1 MQTTSQRIQHYLFTA
16 NLDHLIPESAAIEA
30 AIHAFV
36 SALGNLPP
44 DFNLDT
50 LYTYKV
56 PMLSED
62 GTCSLIEELATEPY
76 DIAPIL
82 GGRSDANTRK
92 LLLLNQ
98 LVEHAT
104 QLTGADWLGIYQS
117 RKSKVVSKLGDP
129 VLVKLAYSGRPSR
142 AEFPLNET
150 FATGSTNASV
160 GLSGHAKVIDDVAA
174 HTAAGGAFYVC
185 DDEVQS
191 EACVPL
197 LDEGGKVLGIIDA
210 EAAPKAFF
218 NTNRMIL
225 VVAMALVVPALL
237 P

>member
-1 MQTTSQRIQHYLFTA
+1 MQTTSQRIQRYLFTS
-16 NLDHLIPESAAIEA
+16 NLDHLFSEAASIEA

-36 SALGNLPP
+36 AAVGNLPT

-50 LYTYKV
+50 LYAYPV
-56 PMLSED
+56 PMLSEN
-62 GTCSLIEELATEPY
+62 GTCSLIEELAPEPY

-117 RKSKVVSKLGDP
+117 RPNKLTDA
-129 VLVKLAYSGRPSR
+129 VLVKLAYRGRPSR
-142 AEFPLNET
+142 AEFPLNAT

-160 GLSGHAKVIDDVAA
+160 GLSGYAKVIDDVAA

-185 DDEVQS
+185 DEEVQS
-191 EACVPL
+191 EVCMPV
-197 LDEGGKVLGIIDA
+197 LDEDGKVLGIIDA

-218 NTNRMIL
+218 NSSRL
-225 VVAMALVVPALL
+225 VTLVAMALVIPALL
-237 P
+237 PALSS